1 MPTHALRVVK
11 SAMSGLIDEAI
22 AAITRPPRMSYELSD
37 LPMFFASKDG
47 QNYMRHP
54 LLIENS
60 RKQNIVGSLY
70 HSTTRHPMEG
80 GPCVIYMHG
89 NASSQLE
96 GQFLVPNLCRYG
108 VSVFCYDSVGCGCS
122 EGEFISLGFYER
134 EDINF
139 LMRFLHSTFSL
150 GPFALWGRSMGA
162 ATAVMA
168 EYQLL
173 KLVIVDS
180 AYASL
185 RELIAAIGVDNGVPS
200 LLMTPALW
208 MLKRKIESGY
218 GFDINGIRPI
228 DYARK
233 ATWPA
238 LFGHARRDEFVPFAQ
253 GEALYN
259 AWKGEDKRFVP
270 FRGGHNSARND
281 EWTKLAIGKVLEVFG
296 ISPGGE
302 IEVVKVRAMK
312 ESQFHFNSYEELVR
326 ATEVHDVDKGG
337 DVEKGDV
344 EKGDVEKSGDDE
356 KDDDDSE
363 KGGDV
368 EKSGDD
374 EKDDDDSE
382 KGEEEKGGDG
392 VEKSG
397 GDDGEK
403 GGDDD
408 SEKGEEQKEDV

>member
-1 MPTHALRVVK
+1 
-11 SAMSGLIDEAI
+11 MSGLIDEAI

-37 LPMFFASKDG
+37 LPMFFASRDG
-47 QNYMRHP
+47 QKYMRHP

-173 KLVIVDS
+173 RLVIVDS

-200 LLMTPALW
+200 MLMTPALW
-208 MLKRKIESGY
+208 MLKRKISSGY

-259 AWKGEDKRFVP
+259 AWKGEDKQFVP
-270 FRGGHNSARND
+270 FKGGHNSARD
-281 EWTKLAIGKVLEVFG
+281 DQWTRLAIGKVLEVFG
-296 ISPGGE
+296 INPGGE

-312 ESQFHFNSYEELVR
+312 ASQFHFKSYEELVR
-326 ATEVHDVDKGG
+326 ATEVHDV
-337 DVEKGDV
+337 
-344 EKGDVEKSGDDE
+344 E
-356 KDDDDSE
+356 KDHGE

-368 EKSGDD
+368 EKSGDG
-374 EKDDDDSE
+374 EK
-382 KGEEEKGGDG
+382 
-392 VEKSG
+392 
-397 GDDGEK
+397 DDGEK
-403 GGDDD
+403 DGDVEKDHGEKSGDCEKDD
-408 SEKGEEQKEDV
+408 GEKDGDGENEQKEDV

>member
-1 MPTHALRVVK
+1 
-11 SAMSGLIDEAI
+11 MSGLIDEAI

-37 LPMFFASKDG
+37 LPMFFASRDG
-47 QNYMRHP
+47 QKYMRHP

-173 KLVIVDS
+173 RLVIVDS

-200 LLMTPALW
+200 MLMTPALW
-208 MLKRKIESGY
+208 MLKRKISSGY

-259 AWKGEDKRFVP
+259 AWKGEDKQFVP
-270 FRGGHNSARND
+270 FKGGHNSARD
-281 EWTKLAIGKVLEVFG
+281 DQWTRLAIGKVLEVFG

-312 ESQFHFNSYEELVR
+312 ASQFHFKSYEELVR
-326 ATEVHDVDKGG
+326 ATEVHDV
-337 DVEKGDV
+337 
-344 EKGDVEKSGDDE
+344 E
-356 KDDDDSE
+356 KDHGE

-368 EKSGDD
+368 EKSGDG
-374 EKDDDDSE
+374 EK
-382 KGEEEKGGDG
+382 
-392 VEKSG
+392 
-397 GDDGEK
+397 DDGEK
-403 GGDDD
+403 DGDVEKDHGEKSGDCEKDD
-408 SEKGEEQKEDV
+408 GEKDGDGENEQKEDV